1 MDFLKYAKENEKNY
15 FDDLNTLVRVQ
26 STRDLSTKKEN
37 APFGDGP
44 REALDAFLNIAKRD
58 GFATKDIDGYAGVI
72 SYGDQEETLG
82 ILGHLDIVPIG
93 EDWTKE
99 PLKVTIDDGYAFGR
113 GVLDDKG
120 PTLAAYY
127 ALKLIKEH
135 GIPLKKRVML
145 IAGCDEESGMD
156 CMKYYKAHGEIPQS
170 GFVPD
175 ADFPVIY
182 GEKGGAH
189 VSLHSHDKT
198 VIQKLNA
205 GERPNIVIGKADC
218 FVKEISDR
226 QKEQF
231 AFYLKTNDL
240 KGSID
245 QTDEGVRLHVDG
257 VFAHAAMPYNGVNA
271 ALHLLNFVGCAYDD
285 QLAKDLYSLLKDWQ
299 GKPEHINKDG
309 AYMGFLTM
317 STGIVRM
324 DPEHTDILV
333 DIRYPNDLDAKA
345 IMAGFDEACA
355 AVKSNITAT
364 LDSDSAPLF
373 VDPNSELV
381 TKLMNIY
388 RQYTNDTFSCAKTI
402 GGGTYAR
409 MFDNFVSFGP
419 ELPNEVKTTDQ
430 FVGGPHQR
438 DEGVKV
444 SELMQAIAIYADAIV
459 ALAG

>member
-1 MDFLKYAKENEKNY
+1 M
-15 FDDLNTLVRVQ
+15 
-26 STRDLSTKKEN
+26 
-37 APFGDGP
+37 
-44 REALDAFLNIAKRD
+44 
-58 GFATKDIDGYAGVI
+58 
-72 SYGDQEETLG
+72 
-82 ILGHLDIVPIG
+82 
-93 EDWTKE
+93 
-99 PLKVTIDDGYAFGR
+99 
-113 GVLDDKG
+113 
-120 PTLAAYY
+120 
-127 ALKLIKEH
+127 
-135 GIPLKKRVML
+135 KKRVML

-245 QTDEGVRLHVDG
+245 QTDEGIRLHVDG

-324 DPEHTDILV
+324 DPERTDILV

>member
-231 AFYLKTNDL
+231 AFYLKTN
-240 KGSID
+240 
-245 QTDEGVRLHVDG
+245 EFERLHRTRRTKASACMWMA
-257 VFAHAAMPYNGVNA
+257 FLPMPR
-271 ALHLLNFVGCAYDD
+271 CR
-285 QLAKDLYSLLKDWQ
+285 
-299 GKPEHINKDG
+299 
-309 AYMGFLTM
+309 T
-317 STGIVRM
+317 
-324 DPEHTDILV
+324 
-333 DIRYPNDLDAKA
+333 
-345 IMAGFDEACA
+345 
-355 AVKSNITAT
+355 TA
-364 LDSDSAPLF
+364 
-373 VDPNSELV
+373 
-381 TKLMNIY
+381 
-388 RQYTNDTFSCAKTI
+388 
-402 GGGTYAR
+402 
-409 MFDNFVSFGP
+409 
-419 ELPNEVKTTDQ
+419 
-430 FVGGPHQR
+430 
-438 DEGVKV
+438 
-444 SELMQAIAIYADAIV
+444 
-459 ALAG
+459 

>member
-1 MDFLKYAKENEKNY
+1 
-15 FDDLNTLVRVQ
+15 
-26 STRDLSTKKEN
+26 
-37 APFGDGP
+37 
-44 REALDAFLNIAKRD
+44 
-58 GFATKDIDGYAGVI
+58 
-72 SYGDQEETLG
+72 
-82 ILGHLDIVPIG
+82 
-93 EDWTKE
+93 
-99 PLKVTIDDGYAFGR
+99 
-113 GVLDDKG
+113 
-120 PTLAAYY
+120 
-127 ALKLIKEH
+127 
-135 GIPLKKRVML
+135 
-145 IAGCDEESGMD
+145 
-156 CMKYYKAHGEIPQS
+156 
-170 GFVPD
+170 
-175 ADFPVIY
+175 
-182 GEKGGAH
+182 
-189 VSLHSHDKT
+189 
-198 VIQKLNA
+198 
-205 GERPNIVIGKADC
+205 
-218 FVKEISDR
+218 
-226 QKEQF
+226 
-231 AFYLKTNDL
+231 
-240 KGSID
+240 
-245 QTDEGVRLHVDG
+245 
-257 VFAHAAMPYNGVNA
+257 
-271 ALHLLNFVGCAYDD
+271 
-285 QLAKDLYSLLKDWQ
+285 
-299 GKPEHINKDG
+299 
-309 AYMGFLTM
+309 MGFLTM

-324 DPEHTDILV
+324 DPERTDILV